1 MRRTIVSLF
10 LFAGAISA
18 SARDSVD
25 HWYEVRSPHFVV
37 VTDSNQK
44 QGIRIASQFERMR
57 SIFQLLMPAASGSAA
72 SPIIVLAVKD
82 KKAMQ
87 ALEPASYLAK
97 GQVDLTGLFMAAPDK
112 NYILLRLD
120 AQGEHPFATVYH
132 EYTHFML
139 RNASDWIPL
148 WLNEGLAEFYQNTD
162 IEEKDVMLGQASQGD
177 ILYLRQNGLLPLT
190 TLFKVDYTSP
200 YYHEE
205 QKGSVFYAESWALTH
220 MIEITDA
227 QKGATRLQEYGNL
240 LVRKE
245 DPVTAAQQAFG
256 DLTQLQKSLSSYISQ
271 GQFMVFKMNKSV
283 SVDESAFQVRVLPGT
298 DADAIRADVL
308 VYNRRTQDA
317 QLLIDSVL
325 RDDPKNALAHETMGF
340 LKFQE
345 GDKEAARKWYGEAV
359 QLNSQSYL
367 ANYYYAEMSMEAG
380 AAQDPVIESSL
391 QTCMKLNPNFAP
403 AYDAMARFYMRDPAK
418 VHEAHLMNIRAISLE
433 PDNLNY
439 RLNAAIVL
447 ANNQS
452 YDGAIAVLKAATRV
466 AKTPGDVAMVQ
477 ARIAQIEQ
485 YQAAVAQNR
494 QAENQASAPNVT
506 TVVQDTRTMTITGGD
521 GRKVILRPDS
531 PEDHPR
537 YPTEPPAGP
546 HHTARGVLRA
556 VHCSYPTIVT
566 LDVEQPGKPA
576 VSIYSNDFRKIE
588 FRATN
593 FTPQGDFSPCTDL
606 EGLKGKVVYA
616 EVSDKTVGGQ
626 ILSIELTK

>member
-1 MRRTIVSLF
+1 
-10 LFAGAISA
+10 
-18 SARDSVD
+18 
-25 HWYEVRSPHFVV
+25 
-37 VTDSNQK
+37 
-44 QGIRIASQFERMR
+44 
-57 SIFQLLMPAASGSAA
+57 
-72 SPIIVLAVKD
+72 
-82 KKAMQ
+82 
-87 ALEPASYLAK
+87 
-97 GQVDLTGLFMAAPDK
+97 
-112 NYILLRLD
+112 
-120 AQGEHPFATVYH
+120 
-132 EYTHFML
+132 
-139 RNASDWIPL
+139 
-148 WLNEGLAEFYQNTD
+148 
-162 IEEKDVMLGQASQGD
+162 
-177 ILYLRQNGLLPLT
+177 
-190 TLFKVDYTSP
+190 
-200 YYHEE
+200 
-205 QKGSVFYAESWALTH
+205 
-220 MIEITDA
+220 
-227 QKGATRLQEYGNL
+227 
-240 LVRKE
+240 
-245 DPVTAAQQAFG
+245 
-256 DLTQLQKSLSSYISQ
+256 
-271 GQFMVFKMNKSV
+271 
-283 SVDESAFQVRVLPGT
+283 
-298 DADAIRADVL
+298 
-308 VYNRRTQDA
+308 
-317 QLLIDSVL
+317 
-325 RDDPKNALAHETMGF
+325 
-340 LKFQE
+340 
-345 GDKEAARKWYGEAV
+345 
-359 QLNSQSYL
+359 
-367 ANYYYAEMSMEAG
+367 
-380 AAQDPVIESSL
+380 
-391 QTCMKLNPNFAP
+391 
-403 AYDAMARFYMRDPAK
+403 
-418 VHEAHLMNIRAISLE
+418 MNIRAISLE

-546 HHTARGVLRA
+546 HHTARGVLRD